1 MDDSPG
7 SFRGRVLLLLRVDY
21 HAEILKARD
30 YLNSDLPDAFLAG
43 SLIGVRDHAISAVPH
58 PLHFIVPNVE

>member
-1 MDDSPG
+1 MDASPE

-30 YLNSDLPDAFLAG
+30 YLNSDLPEAFPAD
-43 SLIGVRDHAISAVPH
+43 SLIGIRDHVSAVPH
-58 PLHFIVPNVE
+58 PLHFIVPNAE